1 MSATPR
7 TPLDA
12 EPVPVSPS
20 GVDAPAPSVDGD
32 TDAGTDRHWH
42 PVPEHVASGAC
53 ADHPGGRVS
62 RILLAVLIAPIE
74 AYRRWISPALPPRC
88 RFYPSCSAYAL
99 EALRTRGPVAGMLLA
114 GWRVMRCHPFHPGGY
129 DPVPPPH
136 GAAWPWTRRA
146 RNRRPSGA
154 AR

>member
-1 MSATPR
+1 MTAGKSTP
-7 TPLDA
+7 
-12 EPVPVSPS
+12 PVEASDLTDVAADPT
-20 GVDAPAPSVDGD
+20 PAPD
-32 TDAGTDRHWH
+32 
-42 PVPEHVASGAC
+42 PER
-53 ADHPGGRVS
+53 PRGRVS
-62 RILLAVLIAPIE
+62 RLLLAVLIAPIE

-99 EALRTRGPVAGMLLA
+99 EALRTHGPVAGMLLA

-129 DPVPPPH
+129 DPVPPFR
-136 GAAWPWTRRA
+136 GAFWPWPRRA